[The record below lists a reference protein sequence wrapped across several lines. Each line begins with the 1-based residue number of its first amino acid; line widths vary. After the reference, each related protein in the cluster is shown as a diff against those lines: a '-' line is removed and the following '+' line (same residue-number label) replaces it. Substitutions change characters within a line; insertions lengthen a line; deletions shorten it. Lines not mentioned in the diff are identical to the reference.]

1 MGRHPAVLLLMLL
14 MMSSVAG
21 CIGGDS
27 TPSDGTPTNE
37 STQTE
42 VNSSMDMLNSTIG
55 NLTHELQQATLLV
68 QSLEANAEDVEQL
81 TATLVIAN
89 STIQNLTQELQ
100 QATLLVQSLE
110 ANAEDVEQLAAALA
124 VANNTVSNLTTQVQL
139 HANASDALRA
149 EIEQL
154 EFRLEQA
161 NATVSEL
168 QRLLTSTSE
177 ISAGM
182 YYPVRFETYNS
193 TGPYMNHARWN
204 EAYPLEVDR
213 NVWERVTFDEHG
225 VPTVNYSWG
234 VEYVPT
240 TAFHWG
246 LLSYSQWIESGNVSN
261 FENATNIAEWAV
273 SNQSEEGA
281 WLWWFPY
288 NFSGG
293 IVGSLEAGWPSAM
306 TQGLGM
312 SFMARMYSATND
324 SRYLNATLR
333 ALQPFNLT
341 VDEGGV
347 TRLFN
352 GAGDWY
358 ELYPTPTNGS
368 FVLNGFMYGLLG
380 LYDVSQIT
388 GSNASQRLYDDGLV
402 TLRQT
407 ISMFDLGCNTSY
419 DLVHL
424 SVPTSAPNVARDAL
438 HNLHISLLSVFNANE
453 NEMLLSVE
461 ERWFRYA
468 MGDCFASPN
477 GANR

>member
-1 MGRHPAVLLLMLL
+1 MGRRPAIFLLMLL

-21 CIGGDS
+21 CIGADS
-27 TPSDGTPTNE
+27 TSSEEISTNE
-37 STQTE
+37 SAQTE
-42 VNSSMDMLNSTIG
+42 AHQLVEGLNSTIE
-55 NLTHELQQATLLV
+55 NLTQELQQATLLV
-68 QSLEANAEDVEQL
+68 QSLETNAEDVEQL

-139 HANASDALRA
+139 HATASDALRA

-225 VPTVNYSWG
+225 VPMVNYSWG

>member
-1 MGRHPAVLLLMLL
+1 MLL

-27 TPSDGTPTNE
+27 TSPEGIPTNE
-37 STQTE
+37 PTQTE
-42 VNSSMDMLNSTIG
+42 VNQHVEGLNSTIE
-55 NLTHELQQATLLV
+55 NLTQELQQATLLV
-68 QSLEANAEDVEQL
+68 ESLEANAEDVEQL
-81 TATLVIAN
+81 TVTLVAAN

-110 ANAEDVEQLAAALA
+110 ANADDAEQLSATLA
-124 VANNTVSNLTTQVQL
+124 VANATVANLTAQVQL
-139 HANASDALRA
+139 HANTSEALRA

-182 YYPVRFETYNS
+182 YFPVRFETYNS
-193 TGPYMNHARWN
+193 TGSYMNHARWN

-225 VPTVNYSWG
+225 VPMVNYSWV

-273 SNQSEEGA
+273 SNQSAGGA

-293 IVGSLEAGWPSAM
+293 AVGSLEAGWPSAM

-324 SRYLNATLR
+324 SRYLDAALR

-341 VDEGGV
+341 VEEGGV
-347 TRLFN
+347 TRSLN
-352 GAGDWY
+352 DIGDWY

-388 GSNASQRLYDDGLV
+388 GSNASQRLYDDGLM